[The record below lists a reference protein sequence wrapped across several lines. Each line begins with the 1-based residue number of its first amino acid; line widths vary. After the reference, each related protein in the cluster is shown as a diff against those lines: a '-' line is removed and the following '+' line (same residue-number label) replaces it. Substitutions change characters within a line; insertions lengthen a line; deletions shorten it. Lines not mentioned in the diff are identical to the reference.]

1 MTLFSALQNI
11 YSGCCT
17 HCALDIS
24 AVGIYDPLPTAS
36 IEESLAKGC
45 GSLRSPLGIAEQ
57 SHELWHHD
65 DRPRRGPRHGQEGR
79 PVGTTES

>member
-1 MTLFSALQNI
+1 MTLFSAFQNI

-36 IEESLAKGC
+36 IEDTHKAV
-45 GSLRSPLGIAEQ
+45 A
-57 SHELWHHD
+57 HHA
-65 DRPRRGPRHGQEGR
+65 RLS
-79 PVGTTES
+79 V